1 MNFSMYAKF
10 YNTLTRDG
18 IESAADQAVALGF
31 SSVEFF
37 DFVGK
42 GWKESIETVKDWSGS
57 LSGSLDYE
65 DAAQK
70 AIIDKF
76 LGTDRTLVTLDFV
89 ITSALTLS
97 GTASLSSISTGA
109 SVSDKVTI
117 SCNFTGNGAL
127 AKKSA

>member
-1 MNFSMYAKF
+1 MAATAGVDGSIKIGSNVIGYIDNFSL
-10 YNTLTRDG
+10 NINQG
-18 IESAADQAVALGF
+18 VADVSSLGK
-31 SSVEFF
+31 S
-37 DFVGK
+37 
-42 GWKESIETVKDWSGS
+42 WKESIETVKDWSGS

-70 AIIDKF
+70 SIIDKF

-89 ITSALTLS
+89 ISSALTLS

>member
-1 MNFSMYAKF
+1 MAATAGVDGSIKIGSNVIGYIDNFSL
-10 YNTLTRDG
+10 NINQG
-18 IESAADQAVALGF
+18 VADVSSLGK
-31 SSVEFF
+31 S
-37 DFVGK
+37 
-42 GWKESIETVKDWSGS
+42 WKESIETVKDWSGS

>member
-1 MNFSMYAKF
+1 MAATAGVDGSIKIGSNVIGYIDNFSL
-10 YNTLTRDG
+10 NINQG
-18 IESAADQAVALGF
+18 VADV
-31 SSVEFF
+31 SSL
-37 DFVGK
+37 GK

>member
-1 MNFSMYAKF
+1 MAATAGVDGSIKIGSNVIGYIDNFSL
-10 YNTLTRDG
+10 NINQG
-18 IESAADQAVALGF
+18 VADVSSLGK
-31 SSVEFF
+31 S
-37 DFVGK
+37 
-42 GWKESIETVKDWSGS
+42 WKESIETVKDWSGS

-70 AIIDKF
+70 SIIDKF

-89 ITSALTLS
+89 ITPALTLS

>member
-1 MNFSMYAKF
+1 MAATAGVDGSIKIGSNVIGYIDNFSL
-10 YNTLTRDG
+10 NINQG
-18 IESAADQAVALGF
+18 VADV
-31 SSVEFF
+31 SSL
-37 DFVGK
+37 GK

-89 ITSALTLS
+89 ITPALTLS

>member
-1 MNFSMYAKF
+1 MAATAGVDGSIKIGSNVIGYIDNFSL
-10 YNTLTRDG
+10 NINQG
-18 IESAADQAVALGF
+18 VADTSSLG
-31 SSVEFF
+31 
-37 DFVGK
+37 K
-42 GWKESIETVKDWSGS
+42 MWKESIETVKDWSGS

-70 AIIDKF
+70 AIVDKF

-89 ITSALTLS
+89 ISPSLSLS
-97 GTASLSSISTGA
+97 GTASLSSISIGA

-127 AKKSA
+127 TEKSA

>member
-1 MNFSMYAKF
+1 MAATAGVDGSIKIGSNVIGYIDNFSL
-10 YNTLTRDG
+10 NINQG
-18 IESAADQAVALGF
+18 VADTSSLG
-31 SSVEFF
+31 
-37 DFVGK
+37 K
-42 GWKESIETVKDWSGS
+42 MWKESIETVKDWSGS

-70 AIIDKF
+70 AIVDKF

-89 ITSALTLS
+89 VSSALTLS
-97 GTASLSSISTGA
+97 GTASLSSISIGA